1 MEYLDKN
8 NKDLLTRITTYCKF
22 LVFFLGYFIIA
33 YFIESIPCPKWISK
47 IDDNIPFIWW
57 MIIPYYYY
65 YIILLFPPF
74 LIRDLFKIK
83 QLTRSLIETSIFCYI
98 VYILWPISSSEVLN
112 NVSQNPLYFLHNFI
126 TFDFLHQNAFPSM
139 HVSIT
144 ATIGFAIIH
153 ENRNLKYQMILSI
166 ILIFLATFLI
176 KQHYLIDSIAG
187 LILGYAGFLRYKKLI
202 KI

>member
-74 LIRDLFKIK
+74 
-83 QLTRSLIETSIFCYI
+83 
-98 VYILWPISSSEVLN
+98 
-112 NVSQNPLYFLHNFI
+112 
-126 TFDFLHQNAFPSM
+126 
-139 HVSIT
+139 
-144 ATIGFAIIH
+144 
-153 ENRNLKYQMILSI
+153 
-166 ILIFLATFLI
+166 
-176 KQHYLIDSIAG
+176 
-187 LILGYAGFLRYKKLI
+187 
-202 KI
+202 